1 MLTNDLKYP
10 RKYPIFY
17 TVYKYINKKIPECIP
32 CKVYADDTAILT
44 IDSIVICRTHV
55 SIKYVGYRPIFA
67 QIWYLQNI

>member
-1 MLTNDLKYP
+1 MLTNGLKYP

-32 CKVYADDTAILT
+32 CKLYADDTAILT
-44 IDSIVICRTHV
+44 IDSIVICRTQCG
-55 SIKYVGYRPIFA
+55 ILYIFA